1 MPFSDQAMVFSEQAM
16 VFSDQAMVFFD
27 QVEENKEILPQPK
40 KEERKWKNKAQKKRA
55 TTLHELWRIEKYV

>member
-1 MPFSDQAMVFSEQAM
+1 MP
-16 VFSDQAMVFFD
+16 FFD

-40 KEERKWKNKAQKKRA
+40 KEERKRKNKAQKKRA